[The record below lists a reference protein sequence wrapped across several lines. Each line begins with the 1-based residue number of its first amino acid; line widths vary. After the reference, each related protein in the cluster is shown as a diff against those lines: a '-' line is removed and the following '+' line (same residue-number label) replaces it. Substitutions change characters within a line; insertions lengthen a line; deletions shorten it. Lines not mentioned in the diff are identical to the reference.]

1 MLKQSLMLPK
11 FYLYIKGEDYY
22 MYKGNVPKFT
32 LRKLSVGIVSLGA
45 GVALMGTT
53 LTTTV
58 HADEATAGTATT
70 TSTTTEADSSETET
84 SHSTST
90 ETTAVVSTPLET
102 ESSEA
107 PKQVEEKKEDSELE
121 SSVTKVEN
129 DTVVTETLT
138 KPKTETEPK
147 TEIKTEYKL
156 VNEKKEGVSDIK
168 EEKKVQD
175 SNIISKKEKT
185 DLFDVTRESSIDETG
200 TLTVTTTINPKEID
214 HGAEVIVLL
223 DTSRKMVQADSGE
236 AFKKAKE
243 KIKELVTT
251 LVGEGA
257 THGQRN
263 SVRIITFDKHASE
276 LHNLTAD
283 NIDKTL
289 NNIDTDTKYRNQ
301 YGVALQEAIHK
312 ARTTFDS
319 EREKAEKNKTIKY
332 NKRQHIV
339 LFSQGEA
346 TFSYDLTDKTKATK
360 QDINE
365 DVTYSYPMWP
375 FYFDTT
381 VSKGNIVTDA
391 QSALELLG
399 KFGINIEDAKKAIP
413 LANIV
418 NKTLGLFGA
427 FLGAD
432 NPLDYRTLKEFKYDG
447 KDASQFD
454 YSNKIGEGYNYR
466 SFSDIDT
473 NRPDGALEFIKE
485 KVKNAVSKDTKAL
498 ETLQYYFPFVKTA
511 TDATID
517 AVLDRLFHPR
527 SYIFHNHNL
536 AAKAEAKLAQN
547 ADIKVYSVD
556 VTTDTNFEKFDN
568 YLKSMSD
575 NENMLEISKNNT
587 ELATKFRDTLKN
599 ITITDTLK
607 DILDISTLVKP
618 DSLKYE
624 DKKES
629 SWFGTIQ
636 KSILTWSLDKDAIKE
651 AFEQGKPL
659 TVTYKIK
666 VKTPHNSKR
675 PETAI
680 SPELKYTINDKTE
693 KASYILQDIK
703 FKQVESKVDKIVE
716 THSEGIVELDSKL
729 APISGSNAGSIDDQ
743 VEIIDDT
750 TTPKKPESGV
760 EPKDEKPQTD
770 GETTPEND
778 STNPQGDAK
787 PELDTPENDNKGNG
801 NNSGKETMPEKPE
814 TKEPEVE
821 EKPEA
826 KEPEVEDKP
835 ELDTPEKDDQGKDS
849 NSGKDTMPE
858 KQPEADKQP
867 KVESKPETKA
877 AATKQSSASRANQSS
892 ANQKLP
898 STGDKELVL
907 ATLLG
912 IELMFTAGLCARRKE
927 D

>member
-1 MLKQSLMLPK
+1 MK
-11 FYLYIKGEDYY
+11 
-22 MYKGNVPKFT
+22 
-32 LRKLSVGIVSLGA
+32 
-45 GVALMGTT
+45 
-53 LTTTV
+53 
-58 HADEATAGTATT
+58 
-70 TSTTTEADSSETET
+70 
-84 SHSTST
+84 
-90 ETTAVVSTPLET
+90 
-102 ESSEA
+102 
-107 PKQVEEKKEDSELE
+107 
-121 SSVTKVEN
+121 
-129 DTVVTETLT
+129 
-138 KPKTETEPK
+138 
-147 TEIKTEYKL
+147 
-156 VNEKKEGVSDIK
+156 KKEGVSDIK

-391 QSALELLG
+391 
-399 KFGINIEDAKKAIP
+399 KKAIP
-413 LANIV
+413 LANIG

-693 KASYILQDIK
+693 KAFISFKILN
-703 FKQVESKVDKIVE
+703 
-716 THSEGIVELDSKL
+716 
-729 APISGSNAGSIDDQ
+729 SN
-743 VEIIDDT
+743 
-750 TTPKKPESGV
+750 KW
-760 EPKDEKPQTD
+760 
-770 GETTPEND
+770 
-778 STNPQGDAK
+778 
-787 PELDTPENDNKGNG
+787 
-801 NNSGKETMPEKPE
+801 
-814 TKEPEVE
+814 
-821 EKPEA
+821 
-826 KEPEVEDKP
+826 
-835 ELDTPEKDDQGKDS
+835 
-849 NSGKDTMPE
+849 
-858 KQPEADKQP
+858 
-867 KVESKPETKA
+867 
-877 AATKQSSASRANQSS
+877 
-892 ANQKLP
+892 NQKLTK
-898 STGDKELVL
+898 SLKLTLRALSNLIANLHLFQVATLVL
-907 ATLLG
+907 LMIKWKSLTTLLHLKNLKVVWNLRMKNLKQMAKQLLRTIQLTLKVMRNLSWILLRMITKVMVITLVKKLCLKNLKLKNLRLKKNLSWALLRKMTKVMTITLVKRLCLKNYLKLKNLKLKSLRLKTNLSWILLRKMTKVKTATLVK
-912 IELMFTAGLCARRKE
+912 ILCLKNNLRLINNLKLKASLRQKQLLQNNHQLHVQISQVLTKSFHQQVIKS
-927 D
+927 